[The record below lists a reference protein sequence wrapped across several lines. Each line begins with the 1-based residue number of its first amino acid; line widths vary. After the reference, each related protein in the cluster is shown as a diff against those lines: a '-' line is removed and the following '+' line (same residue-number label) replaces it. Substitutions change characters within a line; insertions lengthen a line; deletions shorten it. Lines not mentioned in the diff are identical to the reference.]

1 MMKFSETIR
10 RWMGWCP
17 NAAAAGTVRRRY
29 AEPEGEV
36 GMARE
41 GNRDVVEGAL
51 VDYGPIGTPG
61 RLFLLLL
68 AGASLIG
75 ILLVTAPAALV
86 TVPTFIIPP
95 AGRLFLPAIV
105 LGYAALELYGAI
117 RRACIEVARDAVVIQ
132 RPLFS
137 PIVIPKDAIVKAEVK
152 ENRPPLSP
160 RFFMVAFT
168 ALFISAAGS
177 IYAGFS
183 DPSSMRFI
191 FGLAAAI
198 FFPVL
203 FYRTYVRTRYL
214 QVLVITTT
222 KKRIAVIYT
231 DDPKRIARVLEV
243 S

>member
-17 NAAAAGTVRRRY
+17 NAAAAGRRY
-29 AEPEGEV
+29 AALEV
-36 GMARE
+36 EVETATGGGRE
-41 GNRDVVEGAL
+41 VVEGAL

-86 TVPTFIIPP
+86 TVPTFVIPP

-160 RFFMVAFT
+160 WLLTAAFT

-203 FYRTYVRTRYL
+203 FYRTYVRIRYR

-231 DDPKRIARVLEV
+231 DDPGRIARVPGAAG
-243 S
+243 